1 MNFIVSDLS
10 NTLVAS
16 TKPASDSVSTVHGD
30 LHLSE
35 RLADYSK
42 WLLTVL
48 VVLSAG
54 YIVAST
60 LRTVWTW
67 HFRVPFMDEW
77 AFVGD
82 AEKFQL
88 SNWWGFLWHQ
98 HNEHRIA
105 LTRLVLGIDVLLFRY
120 RATFPIIVT
129 LSIQTLQV
137 ILFSYVYWTTARC
150 PAPVKVA
157 YSGLMTGLMFSAVQM
172 ENFIWPFQVGFAAVF
187 CAASIAILSLIKH
200 CRTEHHK
207 GGYLSLSILFG
218 VCATGSL
225 SNGLFIWPTMLLIA
239 FNERAR
245 ASTIICVS
253 TVGGLMTFLYFHG
266 YSSPSYH
273 ANPFESILH
282 PIALL
287 KYVAVFLAHPIGGPI
302 ATVLALAAVG
312 ALLATVI
319 FRTQLKLSDFW
330 HSSAFFGYLALFAL
344 ITPFIASLGRINFG
358 LQQAT
363 SSRYATPALTFWASL
378 FSIGLIGLSRLS
390 NRLVSSFSSILFALL
405 VFPLTL
411 LPHQGLFTTSYVNL
425 GRIVNVAGIAL
436 KVGVPDDDAL
446 RKLYPESA
454 IPLAYIPFLK
464 EHQLSLFADP
474 MFEMQGQPISY
485 GLKST
490 TTDQCLGAFD
500 IATAIAGSGDRS
512 FKVAGWAW
520 QKQPPRSVEKVLLVD
535 DYGVVV
541 GLAFGGGA
549 RGDVAKFFRAHRMAE
564 TGWDGYANLRRDSR
578 ALTAYGF
585 LDRDRGLCQI
595 GQIKL
600 NHP

>member
-1 MNFIVSDLS
+1 MDDLS
-10 NTLVAS
+10 NTLVVP
-16 TKPASDSVSTVHGD
+16 TKPQSSSVPTVHGE
-30 LHLSE
+30 LNLSE
-35 RLADYSK
+35 RLVDYSR
-42 WLLTVL
+42 WLLTAL

-54 YIVAST
+54 YIVTST
-60 LRTVWTW
+60 LRAVWVA
-67 HFRVPFMDEW
+67 HFTFPFMDEW
-77 AFVGD
+77 AFVRD
-82 AEKFQL
+82 AATFEP

-105 LTRLVLGIDVLLFRY
+105 LTRLVLGIDLLLFRY
-120 RATFPIIVT
+120 GVAFPIAVT
-129 LSIQTLQV
+129 LLIQTLQI
-137 ILFSYVYWTTARC
+137 ILFSYVYWTTTQG

-157 YSGLMTGLMFSAVQM
+157 YSALITGLMFSATQM

-200 CRTEHHK
+200 CRTKHHK
-207 GGYLSLSILFG
+207 AGYLSLSILSG
-218 VCATGSL
+218 ICATGSL

-239 FNERAR
+239 LSERAR
-245 ASTIICVS
+245 ASTMLYV
-253 TVGGLMTFLYFHG
+253 TAVGGLMTFLYLRG

-273 ANPFESILH
+273 ANPLQSILH

-302 ATVLALAAVG
+302 ATVLALTGVV
-312 ALLATVI
+312 ALLAALI

-330 HSSAFFGYLALFAL
+330 HSSAFFGRLALFAL

-363 SSRYATPALTFWASL
+363 ASRYATPALTFWASI
-378 FSIGLIGLSRLS
+378 FSIGMIGLPRLS
-390 NRLVSSFSSILFALL
+390 NRLVGSFSSILFALL
-405 VFPLTL
+405 VFPLIL
-411 LPHQGLFTTSYVNL
+411 LPRQKSYIRTFAEL
-425 GRIVNVAGIAL
+425 GRAVNVASIAL
-436 KVGVPDDDAL
+436 VIDVPDDDAFRRIFPDPGFL
-446 RKLYPESA
+446 R
-454 IPLAYIPFLK
+454 AYLPFLK
-464 EHQLSLFADP
+464 EHRLSLFADS
-474 MFEMQGQPISY
+474 MVEMQGHLISY
-485 GLKST
+485 GLNPAA
-490 TTDQCLGAFD
+490 TDQCLGAFD
-500 IATAIAGSGDRS
+500 SATAIAGSRNRS

-541 GLAFGGGA
+541 GLALGGGA

-585 LDRDRGLCQI
+585 LDSDPRACRI
-595 GQIKL
+595 GRIEL
-600 NHP
+600 DSR